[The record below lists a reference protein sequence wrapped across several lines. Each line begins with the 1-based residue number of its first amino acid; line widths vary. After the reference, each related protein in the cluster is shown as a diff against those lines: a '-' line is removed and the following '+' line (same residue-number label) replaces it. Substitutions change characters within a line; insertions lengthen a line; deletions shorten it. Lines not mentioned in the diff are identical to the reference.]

1 MKNTIPYRKIKLN
14 MPDVFLFLKSNK
26 RREVKKLTVKNI
38 CADDLVR
45 SAIPA
50 QRPYKRAI
58 SNRIVLTSIIEKNS
72 IQIKAALTP
81 ESTMAIRS

>member
-1 MKNTIPYRKIKLN
+1 MKLS

-45 SAIPA
+45 RAIPA
-50 QRPYKRAI
+50 HKPNIRAT
-58 SNRIVLTSIIEKNS
+58 SNRIVFTNTIDKNS
-72 IQIKAALTP
+72 IQINAAFTP